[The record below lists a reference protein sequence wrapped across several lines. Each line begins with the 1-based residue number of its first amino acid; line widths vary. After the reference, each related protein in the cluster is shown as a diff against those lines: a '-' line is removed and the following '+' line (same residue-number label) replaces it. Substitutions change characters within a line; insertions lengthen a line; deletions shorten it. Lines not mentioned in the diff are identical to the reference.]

1 MIYFCIYNKIDIGDN
16 MLKQKIIEIVVVAF
30 ALIAIMFA
38 VCSYLFKENLV
49 LFRILGIVFIAISFV
64 LNIYSNYRKK
74 KI

>member
-1 MIYFCIYNKIDIGDN
+1 MIYFCIYNKIDTGDN
-16 MLKQKIIEIVVVAF
+16 MLKQKIIEIIVVAF

-38 VCSYLFKENLV
+38 VCSYLFKENV
-49 LFRILGIVFIAISFV
+49 VIFRILGIVCIAISVV

>member
-1 MIYFCIYNKIDIGDN
+1 

-38 VCSYLFKENLV
+38 VCSYLFKENLA

-64 LNIYSNYRKK
+64 LNMYSNYRKK